1 MATAADAPVDDLV
14 HVAGAESRLLD
25 AVRGLGDTD
34 MAAPSRLPG
43 WTVAHLL
50 THLARNADSHRRRT
64 VAAVAGVMV
73 DQYPGGMAE
82 RAAEIE
88 AGAGRS
94 AAEVVADVATA
105 STAMLEAWMAVPDG
119 AWSGVTR
126 DAGGTER
133 PLAELPGRRWLEVE
147 VHLVDLGTG
156 PDHRAWPEAFVA
168 TRLAEL
174 RPGVAA
180 RLPAG
185 ATLPAP
191 GALDERDELAWLY
204 GRLARPDLPVL
215 GPWQ

>member
-1 MATAADAPVDDLV
+1 MATEADAPVDDLA

-25 AVRGLGDTD
+25 AVRNLGDAD
-34 MAAPSRLPG
+34 MVAPSRLDG

-64 VAAVAGVMV
+64 AAAVAGVMV

-88 AGAGRS
+88 AGAGRT
-94 AAEVVADVATA
+94 AAEVVTDLATA
-105 STAMLEAWMAVPDG
+105 STAMLEAWRDVPG
-119 AWSGVTR
+119 HAWSGVTR
-126 DAGGTER
+126 DASGAER
-133 PLAELPGRRWLEVE
+133 PLSELPGRRWLEVE

-156 PDHRAWPEAFVA
+156 PDHHDWPDAFVA
-168 TRLAEL
+168 VRLDEL

-180 RLPAG
+180 RLPVG
-185 ATLPAP
+185 ATLPPA
-191 GALDERDELAWLY
+191 GTLDERDELAWLY